1 MPLPHQKE
9 KWWLPVPCVPA
20 GGLSEEAR
28 KGLQHCRDCTNQ
40 ILKAALAIN
49 TSALAEMDIPDAYLE
64 ALPKVLMYSE
74 HVWLC
79 LRFTFIESILWKSK
93 LY

>member
-1 MPLPHQKE
+1 MPLPHQEE
-9 KWWLPVPCVPA
+9 KWWLPVPRVPT

-28 KGLQHCRDCTNQ
+28 KRLQHSRDCTNQ

-64 ALPKVLMYSE
+64 ALPKVLRYSE
-74 HVWLC
+74 RVWH
-79 LRFTFIESILWKSK
+79 T
-93 LY
+93 